1 MIKRNLSLLLVF
13 CLLLGCAACG
23 TNKPVNNAGEETMKV
38 DAAIDSNEI
47 FKKKSDADDAAIDAE
62 GKKRIDADNAAIDAD
77 GAIGKIDAD
86 DAAIDA
92 EGKKRIDA
100 DNAAID
106 SDGKLPIGSDNAAID
121 SDEMMKK
128 RFKYIET
135 KKIDDGS
142 IME

>member
-47 FKKKSDADDAAIDAE
+47 FKKKSDADDAAIDA
-62 GKKRIDADNAAIDAD
+62 D
-77 GAIGKIDAD
+77 GAIGKNDAD

-100 DNAAID
+100 DDAAIDADGKKRIDADDAAID

-121 SDEMMKK
+121 SDEKLSK
-128 RFKYIET
+128 RKGYY
-135 KKIDDGS
+135 KDYK
-142 IME
+142 

>member
-77 GAIGKIDAD
+77 GKKRIDAD

>member
-1 MIKRNLSLLLVF
+1 MIKRNLSLILVL

-23 TNKPVNNAGEETMKV
+23 TNKPANNTAEETMKV
-38 DAAIDSNEI
+38 DE
-47 FKKKSDADDAAIDAE
+47 
-62 GKKRIDADNAAIDAD
+62 
-77 GAIGKIDAD
+77 
-86 DAAIDA
+86 
-92 EGKKRIDA
+92 
-100 DNAAID
+100 AID

-121 SDEMMKK
+121 ADEMMKK